1 MMELEGVFGGEG
13 AGEVSEQ
20 NYASCAEACDG
31 K

>member
-1 MMELEGVFGGEG
+1 MMELEEYLEGRG